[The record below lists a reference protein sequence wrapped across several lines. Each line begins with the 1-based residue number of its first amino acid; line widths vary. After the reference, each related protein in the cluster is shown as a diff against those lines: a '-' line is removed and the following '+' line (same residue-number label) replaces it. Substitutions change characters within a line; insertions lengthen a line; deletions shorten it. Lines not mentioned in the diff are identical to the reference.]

1 MNSDF
6 FVNSPKQVCSRVF
19 LEHCCMGGLSRLQN
33 CSLHWTVRVLVTM
46 WASCCNWFCLDGTP
60 EEMQPQ
66 PEQGARA
73 QAYSNPGYSSYPS
86 PTTLEQSCKACGV
99 RFDSSS
105 RKHVC
110 LDCKKN
116 FCTSCSSQ
124 AEGGPL
130 LCHLCQRFRATAFQ
144 REELIKMKV
153 KDLRDYLALH
163 EISTELC
170 REKEDL
176 VLLILGQ
183 RPVITQE
190 DQIRTNPFHTSAS
203 AQQDF
208 VILPPSGPA
217 SPTSHDASPGSADP
231 ISSSLAQEHE
241 QANGYVPP
249 SQVGM
254 TGVEI
259 AAEAP
264 TEEETQSTDSEDNL
278 VQGRKASL
286 SDLTSIGD
294 INALSVRQLKEI
306 LARNFVNYK
315 GCCEKWELLERVT
328 RLYKEKDLQHLVSDT
343 DDQTGGAGLPGT
355 EENLC
360 KICMD
365 APIDCVLLEC
375 GHMVTCTKC
384 GKRMSECPIC
394 RQYVI
399 RAVHV
404 FKS

>member
-1 MNSDF
+1 
-6 FVNSPKQVCSRVF
+6 
-19 LEHCCMGGLSRLQN
+19 
-33 CSLHWTVRVLVTM
+33 M
-46 WASCCNWFCLDGTP
+46 WASCCNWFCLDGSP

-66 PEQGARA
+66 PQQGARA

-86 PTTLEQSCKACGV
+86 PTAPEQSCKACGT
-99 RFDSSS
+99 RFDGLAT
-105 RKHVC
+105 KHVC

-124 AEGGPL
+124 PEGGPL
-130 LCHLCQRFRATAFQ
+130 LCHLCQRVRATAFQ

-153 KDLRDYLALH
+153 KDLRDYLALRD
-163 EISTELC
+163 ISTELC

-176 VLLILGQ
+176 VFLILGQ
-183 RPVITQE
+183 QPVITQE
-190 DQIRTNPFHTSAS
+190 DQIQTPSLNSSAS
-203 AQQDF
+203 GQQDF
-208 VILPPSGPA
+208 VILPPSSRA
-217 SPTSHDASPGSADP
+217 SSTSRDVSPLSAEP
-231 ISSSLAQEHE
+231 ISSSVAQEHP
-241 QANGYVPP
+241 QVQSLARSIFCIFIHPCSYVLRGK
-249 SQVGM
+249 SSS
-254 TGVEI
+254 I
-259 AAEAP
+259 FASF
-264 TEEETQSTDSEDNL
+264 QSVDSEENL
-278 VQGRKASL
+278 VQGRRASL

-294 INALSVRQLKEI
+294 IDALTVRQLKEI

-328 RLYKEKDLQHLVSDT
+328 RLYKEKDLQHL
-343 DDQTGGAGLPGT
+343 GGAGLPGA

-365 APIDCVLLEC
+365 SPIDCVLLEC

>member
-1 MNSDF
+1 
-6 FVNSPKQVCSRVF
+6 
-19 LEHCCMGGLSRLQN
+19 
-33 CSLHWTVRVLVTM
+33 M
-46 WASCCNWFCLDGTP
+46 WASCCNWFCLEGSP

-66 PEQGARA
+66 PPPARA
-73 QAYSNPGYSSYPS
+73 QAYSNPGYSSFPS
-86 PTTLEQSCKACGV
+86 PTASEQSCKACGLH
-99 RFDSSS
+99 FDSSA
-105 RKHVC
+105 RKHIC

-116 FCTSCSSQ
+116 FCTSCSNQ
-124 AEGGPL
+124 PEGGPL

-163 EISTELC
+163 EISTEFC

-176 VLLILGQ
+176 VFLILGQ
-183 RPVITQE
+183 QPVVTQE
-190 DQIRTNPFHTSAS
+190 DQIRTNTLNIRAS
-203 AQQDF
+203 GQQDS
-208 VILPPSGPA
+208 VSHPPA
-217 SPTSHDASPGSADP
+217 SPASSTSQEESPVSTDP
-231 ISSSLAQEHE
+231 ISSSVAQDHRQVQSLARTILCKLICSSGLTAKMLHVVLLCK
-241 QANGYVPP
+241 A
-249 SQVGM
+249 S
-254 TGVEI
+254 I
-259 AAEAP
+259 
-264 TEEETQSTDSEDNL
+264 DSEDNL

-286 SDLTSIGD
+286 SDLRSIGD

-328 RLYKEKDLQHLVSDT
+328 RLYREKDLQHL
-343 DDQTGGAGLPGT
+343 GGAGQPNA
-355 EENLC
+355 EDNLC

-404 FKS
+404 FRT

>member
-1 MNSDF
+1 
-6 FVNSPKQVCSRVF
+6 
-19 LEHCCMGGLSRLQN
+19 
-33 CSLHWTVRVLVTM
+33 M
-46 WASCCNWFCLDGTP
+46 WASCCNWFCLDGSP
-60 EEMQPQ
+60 EEIQPQ
-66 PEQGARA
+66 PQPGARA
-73 QAYSNPGYSSYPS
+73 QAYSNPGYSSFPS
-86 PTTLEQSCKACGV
+86 PTASEQSCKACGV
-99 RFDSSS
+99 HFDSSS
-105 RKHVC
+105 RKHIC

-116 FCTSCSSQ
+116 FCTSCSNQ
-124 AEGGPL
+124 PEGGPL

-163 EISTELC
+163 EISTEFC

-176 VLLILGQ
+176 VFLILGQ
-183 RPVITQE
+183 HPVITQE
-190 DQIRTNPFHTSAS
+190 DQLRTNTLNTSAS
-203 AQQDF
+203 GQQDF
-208 VILPPSGPA
+208 VAHPPA
-217 SPTSHDASPGSADP
+217 SLASSTSRDESSVSADP
-231 ISSSLAQEHE
+231 ISSSLAQEHQQVQSLARSILQTHSALVLDWQE
-241 QANGYVPP
+241 LFHLVPF
-249 SQVGM
+249 
-254 TGVEI
+254 
-259 AAEAP
+259 
-264 TEEETQSTDSEDNL
+264 QSTDSEDTL

-328 RLYKEKDLQHLVSDT
+328 RLYKEKDLQHL
-343 DDQTGGAGLPGT
+343 GGAGLPST
-355 EENLC
+355 EDNLC

-404 FKS
+404 FKT

>member
-1 MNSDF
+1 
-6 FVNSPKQVCSRVF
+6 
-19 LEHCCMGGLSRLQN
+19 
-33 CSLHWTVRVLVTM
+33 M
-46 WASCCNWFCLDGTP
+46 WASCCNWFCLDGSP

-66 PEQGARA
+66 PSAGARA

-86 PTTLEQSCKACGV
+86 PTASEQSCKACGLH
-99 RFDSSS
+99 FDSSS
-105 RKHVC
+105 RKHIC

-116 FCTSCSSQ
+116 FCTSCSNQS
-124 AEGGPL
+124 EDRPP

-153 KDLRDYLALH
+153 KDLRDYLALR

-176 VLLILGQ
+176 VFLILGQ
-183 RPVITQE
+183 QPVITQE
-190 DQIRTNPFHTSAS
+190 DQIRTNPFNTSAS
-203 AQQDF
+203 GQQDF
-208 VILPPSGPA
+208 VILPPTSLASSTSHNA
-217 SPTSHDASPGSADP
+217 SPVSTDT
-231 ISSSLAQEHE
+231 ISSSLAQEHHQVQSLARSSSCKLIHLWFWISSKMLHE
-241 QANGYVPP
+241 VFQVDDVPRKFYVK
-249 SQVGM
+249 
-254 TGVEI
+254 
-259 AAEAP
+259 
-264 TEEETQSTDSEDNL
+264 EDNL

-328 RLYKEKDLQHLVSDT
+328 RLYKEKDLQHL
-343 DDQTGGAGLPGT
+343 GGAGLPGT
-355 EENLC
+355 EDNLC

-365 APIDCVLLEC
+365 AAIDCVLLEC

>member
-1 MNSDF
+1 
-6 FVNSPKQVCSRVF
+6 
-19 LEHCCMGGLSRLQN
+19 
-33 CSLHWTVRVLVTM
+33 M
-46 WASCCNWFCLDGTP
+46 WASCCNWFCVDGSP
-60 EEMQPQ
+60 EEVQP
-66 PEQGARA
+66 PAAAAA
-73 QAYSNPGYSSYPS
+73 QAYSNPGYSSFPS
-86 PTTLEQSCKACGV
+86 PTASEQSCKACGV
-99 RFDSSS
+99 HFDSSS
-105 RKHVC
+105 SKHIC

-116 FCTSCSSQ
+116 FCTSCSNQ
-124 AEGGPL
+124 PEGGPL

-163 EISTELC
+163 EISTEFC

-176 VLLILGQ
+176 VFLILGQ
-183 RPVITQE
+183 QPATIQE
-190 DQIRTNPFHTSAS
+190 DQIRTNTFNTSARG
-203 AQQDF
+203 QQDF
-208 VILPPSGPA
+208 VSHPPANLA
-217 SPTSHDASPGSADP
+217 SPTSHDESSVSADP
-231 ISSSLAQEHE
+231 ISSSEAQEH
-241 QANGYVPP
+241 QQVQFSRQNHLLQTHSSLGKNDSLSAPP
-249 SQVGM
+249 
-254 TGVEI
+254 
-259 AAEAP
+259 
-264 TEEETQSTDSEDNL
+264 QSSDSEDNL
-278 VQGRKASL
+278 VLGRKASL

-328 RLYKEKDLQHLVSDT
+328 RLYREKDLQHL
-343 DDQTGGAGLPGT
+343 GAAGPPST
-355 EENLC
+355 EDNLC
-360 KICMD
+360 RICMD

-404 FKS
+404 FRT

>member
-1 MNSDF
+1 
-6 FVNSPKQVCSRVF
+6 
-19 LEHCCMGGLSRLQN
+19 
-33 CSLHWTVRVLVTM
+33 M
-46 WASCCNWFCLDGTP
+46 WASCCNWFCVDGSP

-66 PEQGARA
+66 PQQGARA

-86 PTTLEQSCKACGV
+86 PTASEQSCKACGV
-99 RFDSSS
+99 HFDNSS
-105 RKHVC
+105 RKHIC

-116 FCTSCSSQ
+116 FCTSCSNQ
-124 AEGGPL
+124 PEGGPL

-153 KDLRDYLALH
+153 KDLRDYLALR

-176 VLLILGQ
+176 VFLILGQ
-183 RPVITQE
+183 QPVITQE
-190 DQIRTNPFHTSAS
+190 DQIRTNPFNTSAS
-203 AQQDF
+203 GQQDF
-208 VILPPSGPA
+208 VILPPTSIA
-217 SPTSHDASPGSADP
+217 SSTSPDASPVSADP
-231 ISSSLAQEHE
+231 ISSSLAQEHQQMTKHFSCILYMLFPDVE
-241 QANGYVPP
+241 SKNHSIFVPF
-249 SQVGM
+249 
-254 TGVEI
+254 
-259 AAEAP
+259 
-264 TEEETQSTDSEDNL
+264 QSTDSEDNL

-328 RLYKEKDLQHLVSDT
+328 RLYKEKDLQHL
-343 DDQTGGAGLPGT
+343 GGAGLPGV
-355 EENLC
+355 EDNLC

>member
-1 MNSDF
+1 
-6 FVNSPKQVCSRVF
+6 
-19 LEHCCMGGLSRLQN
+19 
-33 CSLHWTVRVLVTM
+33 M
-46 WASCCNWFCLDGTP
+46 WASCCNWFCLDGSP

-66 PEQGARA
+66 PAASA

-86 PTTLEQSCKACGV
+86 PTAAEQSCKACGV
-99 RFDSSS
+99 PFDSSS
-105 RKHVC
+105 GKRVC

-116 FCTSCSSQ
+116 FCTSCSNEP
-124 AEGGPL
+124 EGGPL

-153 KDLRDYLALH
+153 KDLRDYLALR

-176 VLLILGQ
+176 VFLILGQ
-183 RPVITQE
+183 QPVITQE
-190 DQIRTNPFHTSAS
+190 DQIRTNQFNTSAS
-203 AQQDF
+203 GQQDS
-208 VILPPSGPA
+208 VILPTTSVA
-217 SPTSHDASPGSADP
+217 SSTSPDASPVSAGP
-231 ISSSLAQEHE
+231 ISSSLAQEH
-241 QANGYVPP
+241 QQVNGYVSP
-249 SQVGM
+249 SHIGM
-254 TGVEI
+254 TGVEN

-264 TEEETQSTDSEDNL
+264 AEEETQSTDSEDTL

-328 RLYKEKDLQHLVSDT
+328 RLYKEKDLQYLVSDT
-343 DDQTGGAGLPGT
+343 DDQTGGAGLPGA
-355 EENLC
+355 EDNLC

-404 FKS
+404 FRS

>member
-1 MNSDF
+1 
-6 FVNSPKQVCSRVF
+6 
-19 LEHCCMGGLSRLQN
+19 
-33 CSLHWTVRVLVTM
+33 M
-46 WASCCNWFCLDGTP
+46 WASCCNWFCLDGSP

-66 PEQGARA
+66 PPPARA
-73 QAYSNPGYSSYPS
+73 QAYSNPGYSSFPS
-86 PTTLEQSCKACGV
+86 PTAPEQSCKGCGMQ
-99 RFDSSS
+99 FGGSAS
-105 RKHVC
+105 KHIC

-124 AEGGPL
+124 PEGGPL

-163 EISTELC
+163 EISTEFC

-176 VLLILGQ
+176 VFLILGQ
-183 RPVITQE
+183 QPVISQE
-190 DQIRTNPFHTSAS
+190 DQIRTSTFNTRAS
-203 AQQDF
+203 GQQDF
-208 VILPPSGPA
+208 VSHP
-217 SPTSHDASPGSADP
+217 PTSLSSSTSLEESSVSTDP
-231 ISSSLAQEHE
+231 ISTSVAQEH
-241 QANGYVPP
+241 QQVQSLARTILCKLIHLNHSPFVPF
-249 SQVGM
+249 
-254 TGVEI
+254 
-259 AAEAP
+259 
-264 TEEETQSTDSEDNL
+264 QSTDSEDNL

-286 SDLTSIGD
+286 SDLRSVGD

-306 LARNFVNYK
+306 LARNFVTYK
-315 GCCEKWELLERVT
+315 GCCEKWELMERVT
-328 RLYKEKDLQHLVSDT
+328 RLYREKDPQHL
-343 DDQTGGAGLPGT
+343 GGAGQPSS
-355 EENLC
+355 EDNLC
-360 KICMD
+360 RICMD

-404 FKS
+404 FRT

>member
-1 MNSDF
+1 M
-6 FVNSPKQVCSRVF
+6 VIRRGQGKAAKRVGCAP
-19 LEHCCMGGLSRLQN
+19 LKLSGAAVTPGGFSLLGSRLEAAAGAS
-33 CSLHWTVRVLVTM
+33 CPSGEGRVTM
-46 WASCCNWFCLDGTP
+46 WASCCNWFCLDGSP

-66 PEQGARA
+66 PEQGAGA

-86 PTTLEQSCKACGV
+86 PTASEESCKACGAH
-99 RFDSSS
+99 FDNSS
-105 RKHVC
+105 RKHIC

-116 FCTSCSSQ
+116 FCTSCSNQ
-124 AEGGPL
+124 TEGGPL

-176 VLLILGQ
+176 VFLILGQ
-183 RPVITQE
+183 QPVINQE
-190 DQIRTNPFHTSAS
+190 DQIRTNPFNTSAS
-203 AQQDF
+203 GQQDF
-208 VILPPSGPA
+208 VILPPTSTA
-217 SPTSHDASPGSADP
+217 SSTSRDASPASADS
-231 ISSSLAQEHE
+231 ISSSQAQEH
-241 QANGYVPP
+241 Q
-249 SQVGM
+249 
-254 TGVEI
+254 
-259 AAEAP
+259 
-264 TEEETQSTDSEDNL
+264 QSTHSGDNL
-278 VQGRKASL
+278 VLGRKASL

-343 DDQTGGAGLPGT
+343 DDQTGGAGPPGM
-355 EENLC
+355 EDNLC

-365 APIDCVLLEC
+365 LPIDCVLLEC

>member
-1 MNSDF
+1 
-6 FVNSPKQVCSRVF
+6 
-19 LEHCCMGGLSRLQN
+19 
-33 CSLHWTVRVLVTM
+33 M
-46 WASCCNWFCLDGTP
+46 WASCCNWFCLDGSP

-66 PEQGARA
+66 PPQGAGA
-73 QAYSNPGYSSYPS
+73 QAYSNPGYSSFPS
-86 PTTLEQSCKACGV
+86 PTASEQSCKACGV
-99 RFDSSS
+99 HFDSSS

-116 FCTSCSSQ
+116 FCTSCSNQ
-124 AEGGPL
+124 PEGGPL

-153 KDLRDYLALH
+153 KDLRDYLALR

-176 VLLILGQ
+176 VFLILGQ
-183 RPVITQE
+183 QPVITQE
-190 DQIRTNPFHTSAS
+190 DQIRTNPFNTSAS
-203 AQQDF
+203 GQQDF
-208 VILPPSGPA
+208 VILPPTSIA
-217 SPTSHDASPGSADP
+217 SSTSHDASPVSADP
-231 ISSSLAQEHE
+231 ISSSLAQEH
-241 QANGYVPP
+241 Q
-249 SQVGM
+249 QVQSLARSIFCKLIHLWFWGKNHC
-254 TGVEI
+254 I
-259 AAEAP
+259 FFP
-264 TEEETQSTDSEDNL
+264 FQSTDSEDNL

-328 RLYKEKDLQHLVSDT
+328 RLYKEKDLQHL
-343 DDQTGGAGLPGT
+343 GGAGLPGM
-355 EENLC
+355 EDNLC

-384 GKRMSECPIC
+384 GKRMSECPVC

>member
-1 MNSDF
+1 
-6 FVNSPKQVCSRVF
+6 
-19 LEHCCMGGLSRLQN
+19 
-33 CSLHWTVRVLVTM
+33 M
-46 WASCCNWFCLDGTP
+46 WASCCNWFCLDGSP

-66 PEQGARA
+66 PQQGPGA
-73 QAYSNPGYSSYPS
+73 QAYSNPGYSSFPS
-86 PTTLEQSCKACGV
+86 PTAAEQSCKACGV

-105 RKHVC
+105 RKHIC

-124 AEGGPL
+124 PEGGPL

-176 VLLILGQ
+176 VFLILGRQ
-183 RPVITQE
+183 PVITQE
-190 DQIRTNPFHTSAS
+190 DQIRTNPFNTSAS
-203 AQQDF
+203 GQQDF
-208 VILPPSGPA
+208 VILPPTSTA
-217 SPTSHDASPGSADP
+217 STSHDASPMSADP
-231 ISSSLAQEHE
+231 ISSSLAQERQ

-254 TGVEI
+254 TGDEN

-264 TEEETQSTDSEDNL
+264 TEEETQSSDSEDNL
-278 VQGRKASL
+278 VPGRKASL
-286 SDLTSIGD
+286 SDITSIGD

-328 RLYKEKDLQHLVSDT
+328 RLYKEKDLQHL
-343 DDQTGGAGLPGT
+343 GGAGLPGT

>member
-1 MNSDF
+1 
-6 FVNSPKQVCSRVF
+6 
-19 LEHCCMGGLSRLQN
+19 
-33 CSLHWTVRVLVTM
+33 M
-46 WASCCNWFCLDGTP
+46 WASCCNWFCLDGSP

-66 PEQGARA
+66 PQPAPQA
-73 QAYSNPGYSSYPS
+73 QAYSNPGYSSFPS
-86 PTTLEQSCKACGV
+86 PTAPEQSCKACGV
-99 RFDSSS
+99 HLDSSAG
-105 RKHVC
+105 KHIC
-110 LDCKKN
+110 LDCKKS
-116 FCTSCSSQ
+116 FCTSCSNQ
-124 AEGGPL
+124 PEGGPL

-163 EISTELC
+163 EISTEFC

-176 VLLILGQ
+176 VFLILGRQ
-183 RPVITQE
+183 PVISQE
-190 DQIRTNPFHTSAS
+190 DQIRTNTFNTRAS
-203 AQQDF
+203 GQQDF
-208 VILPPSGPA
+208 VSHP
-217 SPTSHDASPGSADP
+217 PTSLSSSTSLEESSLSADP
-231 ISSSLAQEHE
+231 ISSSVAQEHQQVQSLARTIWQMQTHSSRAE
-241 QANGYVPP
+241 DKNHSTFVPF
-249 SQVGM
+249 
-254 TGVEI
+254 
-259 AAEAP
+259 
-264 TEEETQSTDSEDNL
+264 QSSDSEDNL

-286 SDLTSIGD
+286 SDLRSVGD

-328 RLYKEKDLQHLVSDT
+328 RLYREKDLQRL
-343 DDQTGGAGLPGT
+343 GGAGQPST
-355 EENLC
+355 EDNLC
-360 KICMD
+360 RICMD

-404 FKS
+404 FRT

>member
-1 MNSDF
+1 
-6 FVNSPKQVCSRVF
+6 
-19 LEHCCMGGLSRLQN
+19 
-33 CSLHWTVRVLVTM
+33 
-46 WASCCNWFCLDGTP
+46 
-60 EEMQPQ
+60 MQPQ
-66 PEQGARA
+66 PGVRA
-73 QAYSNPGYSSYPS
+73 QAYTNAGYSSYPS
-86 PTTLEQSCKACGV
+86 PTASEQSCKACGV
-99 RFDSSS
+99 RFNNSSG
-105 RKHVC
+105 KHIC

-116 FCTSCSSQ
+116 FCTSCSNQ
-124 AEGGPL
+124 PEGGPR
-130 LCHLCQRFRATAFQ
+130 LCRLCQRFRATAFQ

-153 KDLRDYLALH
+153 KDLRDYLALR

-176 VLLILGQ
+176 VFLILGQ
-183 RPVITQE
+183 QPVITQE
-190 DQIRTNPFHTSAS
+190 DQIRTNPLNTSAS
-203 AQQDF
+203 GQQDF
-208 VILPPSGPA
+208 GILPPPSMA
-217 SPTSHDASPGSADP
+217 SSTSHDASPDPDADP
-231 ISSSLAQEHE
+231 ISSSSAQEHQ
-241 QANGYVPP
+241 QANGCVPP
-249 SQVGM
+249 SQVGT
-254 TGVEI
+254 TGVEN

-278 VQGRKASL
+278 VQGRRASL

-355 EENLC
+355 EDNLC

-404 FKS
+404 FKA

>member
-1 MNSDF
+1 
-6 FVNSPKQVCSRVF
+6 
-19 LEHCCMGGLSRLQN
+19 
-33 CSLHWTVRVLVTM
+33 M
-46 WASCCNWFCLDGTP
+46 WASCCSWLCLDGSP

-66 PEQGARA
+66 PQQGARA

-86 PTTLEQSCKACGV
+86 PTASEQSCKACGV
-99 RFDSSS
+99 HFDSSS
-105 RKHVC
+105 RKHIC

-116 FCTSCSSQ
+116 FCTSCSNQ
-124 AEGGPL
+124 PEGGPL

-153 KDLRDYLALH
+153 KDLRDYLALR

-176 VLLILGQ
+176 VFLILGQ
-183 RPVITQE
+183 QPVITEE
-190 DQIRTNPFHTSAS
+190 DQIRTNPFNTSAS
-203 AQQDF
+203 GQQDF
-208 VILPPSGPA
+208 VIFPPTSIA
-217 SPTSHDASPGSADP
+217 SSTSHDASPASADP
-231 ISSSLAQEHE
+231 ISSSLAQEH
-241 QANGYVPP
+241 QQVQSLTISIFCNLIHLYVEGKNHSIFVPF
-249 SQVGM
+249 
-254 TGVEI
+254 
-259 AAEAP
+259 
-264 TEEETQSTDSEDNL
+264 QSTDSEDNL

-328 RLYKEKDLQHLVSDT
+328 RLYKEKDLQHL
-343 DDQTGGAGLPGT
+343 GGAGLPGT
-355 EENLC
+355 EDNLC

>member
-1 MNSDF
+1 
-6 FVNSPKQVCSRVF
+6 
-19 LEHCCMGGLSRLQN
+19 
-33 CSLHWTVRVLVTM
+33 M
-46 WASCCNWFCLDGTP
+46 WASCCNWFCLDGSP

-66 PEQGARA
+66 PQQGARA
-73 QAYSNPGYSSYPS
+73 QAYTNPGYSSYPS
-86 PTTLEQSCKACGV
+86 PTASQQSCKACGV
-99 RFDSSS
+99 HFENPS
-105 RKHVC
+105 RKHIC

-116 FCTSCSSQ
+116 FCTSCSNQ
-124 AEGGPL
+124 PEGGPL

-153 KDLRDYLALH
+153 KDLRDYLALR

-176 VLLILGQ
+176 VFLILGQ
-183 RPVITQE
+183 QPAVTQE
-190 DQIRTNPFHTSAS
+190 DQIRTHPFNSSAS
-203 AQQDF
+203 GQQDT
-208 VILPPSGPA
+208 VILPPPSIA
-217 SPTSHDASPGSADP
+217 SSTSQDASSASADP
-231 ISSSLAQEHE
+231 ISSSVAQEH
-241 QANGYVPP
+241 QQGNGYVPP

-254 TGVEI
+254 T
-259 AAEAP
+259 AEAP

-343 DDQTGGAGLPGT
+343 DDQTGGAGLPGM
-355 EENLC
+355 EDNLC

>member
-1 MNSDF
+1 
-6 FVNSPKQVCSRVF
+6 
-19 LEHCCMGGLSRLQN
+19 
-33 CSLHWTVRVLVTM
+33 M
-46 WASCCNWFCLDGTP
+46 WASCCNWFCVDGSP
-60 EEMQPQ
+60 EEMQP
-66 PEQGARA
+66 PPAARA
-73 QAYSNPGYSSYPS
+73 QAYSNPGYSSFPS
-86 PTTLEQSCKACGV
+86 PTASEQSCKACGMH
-99 RFDSSS
+99 FDSSS
-105 RKHVC
+105 SKHIC

-116 FCTSCSSQ
+116 FCTSCSNQ
-124 AEGGPL
+124 PEGGPL

-163 EISTELC
+163 EISTEFC

-176 VLLILGQ
+176 VFLILGQ
-183 RPVITQE
+183 QPAITQE
-190 DQIRTNPFHTSAS
+190 DQIRTNTFNPSAPG
-203 AQQDF
+203 QQDF
-208 VILPPSGPA
+208 VSHPPTNLA
-217 SPTSHDASPGSADP
+217 SPTSHDESSVSADP
-231 ISSSLAQEHE
+231 ISSSEAQEH
-241 QANGYVPP
+241 Q
-249 SQVGM
+249 QV
-254 TGVEI
+254 
-259 AAEAP
+259 
-264 TEEETQSTDSEDNL
+264 QSVARTIFCKLKQKSFSSISRFAFLIDEFRSSDSEDNL
-278 VQGRKASL
+278 VLGRKASL

-328 RLYKEKDLQHLVSDT
+328 RLYREKDLQHL
-343 DDQTGGAGLPGT
+343 GGAGPPST
-355 EENLC
+355 EDNLC
-360 KICMD
+360 RICMD

-404 FKS
+404 FRT

>member
-1 MNSDF
+1 
-6 FVNSPKQVCSRVF
+6 
-19 LEHCCMGGLSRLQN
+19 
-33 CSLHWTVRVLVTM
+33 M
-46 WASCCNWFCLDGTP
+46 WAGCCNWFCLDGSP
-60 EEMQPQ
+60 EEMQAPA
-66 PEQGARA
+66 PGAAR
-73 QAYSNPGYSSYPS
+73 AYSNPGYSSHPS
-86 PTTLEQSCKACGV
+86 PSTPEQSCAACGV
-99 RFDSSS
+99 PLHSSVG
-105 RKHVC
+105 KNVC

-124 AEGGPL
+124 PEAGPP

-163 EISTELC
+163 EVSTELC

-176 VLLILGQ
+176 VFLIIGQ
-183 RPVITQE
+183 QPVITQE
-190 DQIRTNPFHTSAS
+190 DQIRTNPFNTSAS
-203 AQQDF
+203 GQQDF
-208 VILPPSGPA
+208 VILPPTSTA
-217 SPTSHDASPGSADP
+217 SSTSLDESPVSADP
-231 ISSSLAQEHE
+231 ILSSLAQEHE

-249 SQVGM
+249 SPAAV
-254 TGVEI
+254 TGGEN

-264 TEEETQSTDSEDNL
+264 VEEETQSTDSEDNL

-286 SDLTSIGD
+286 SDLRSVGD
-294 INALSVRQLKEI
+294 ISALSVRQLKEI

-343 DDQTGGAGLPGT
+343 DDQTGAAGFPGT
-355 EENLC
+355 EDNLC

-375 GHMVTCTKC
+375 GHMVTCTRC

-404 FKS
+404 FRS

>member
-1 MNSDF
+1 
-6 FVNSPKQVCSRVF
+6 
-19 LEHCCMGGLSRLQN
+19 
-33 CSLHWTVRVLVTM
+33 M
-46 WASCCNWFCLDGTP
+46 WASCCNWLCLDGSS

-66 PEQGARA
+66 PGVRA
-73 QAYSNPGYSSYPS
+73 QAYTNAGYSSYPS
-86 PTTLEQSCKACGV
+86 PTASEQSCKACGV
-99 RFDSSS
+99 RFNNSSG
-105 RKHVC
+105 KHIC

-116 FCTSCSSQ
+116 FCTSCSNQ
-124 AEGGPL
+124 PEGGPR
-130 LCHLCQRFRATAFQ
+130 LCRLCQRFRATAFQ

-153 KDLRDYLALH
+153 KDLRDYLALR

-176 VLLILGQ
+176 VFLILGQ
-183 RPVITQE
+183 QPVITQE
-190 DQIRTNPFHTSAS
+190 DQIRTNPLNTSAS
-203 AQQDF
+203 GQQDF
-208 VILPPSGPA
+208 GILPPPSIA
-217 SPTSHDASPGSADP
+217 SSTSHDASPDPDADP
-231 ISSSLAQEHE
+231 ISSSSAQEHQQVQSLARSIFCKLSVE
-241 QANGYVPP
+241 GKNHSIFVPF
-249 SQVGM
+249 
-254 TGVEI
+254 
-259 AAEAP
+259 
-264 TEEETQSTDSEDNL
+264 QSTDSEDNL
-278 VQGRKASL
+278 VQGRRASL

-328 RLYKEKDLQHLVSDT
+328 RLYKEKDLQHL
-343 DDQTGGAGLPGT
+343 GGAGLPGT
-355 EENLC
+355 EDNLC

-404 FKS
+404 FK

>member
-1 MNSDF
+1 MCIETAVGIQS
-6 FVNSPKQVCSRVF
+6 SI
-19 LEHCCMGGLSRLQN
+19 
-33 CSLHWTVRVLVTM
+33 TM
-46 WASCCNWFCLDGTP
+46 WASCCNWLCLDGSP
-60 EEMQPQ
+60 EEMEPQ
-66 PEQGARA
+66 PSSGARP
-73 QAYSNPGYSSYPS
+73 QAYSNPGYSSFPS
-86 PTTLEQSCKACGV
+86 PTAAEQSCKACGLP
-99 RFDSSS
+99 FDSSTA
-105 RKHVC
+105 KHIC

-124 AEGGPL
+124 PEGGPL

-153 KDLRDYLALH
+153 KDLRDYLALR

-176 VLLILGQ
+176 VFLILGQ
-183 RPVITQE
+183 QPIITEE
-190 DQIRTNPFHTSAS
+190 DQIRTNPFNTSAS
-203 AQQDF
+203 GQQDF
-208 VILPPSGPA
+208 VILPPTSIA
-217 SPTSHDASPGSADP
+217 SSTSPDASPVSADP
-231 ISSSLAQEHE
+231 ISSSLAQEHQ

-249 SQVGM
+249 SQADM
-254 TGVEI
+254 TGVEN

-355 EENLC
+355 DENLC

>member
-1 MNSDF
+1 
-6 FVNSPKQVCSRVF
+6 
-19 LEHCCMGGLSRLQN
+19 
-33 CSLHWTVRVLVTM
+33 M
-46 WASCCNWFCLDGTP
+46 WASCCNWFCLDGSP

-66 PEQGARA
+66 PQQGARA
-73 QAYSNPGYSSYPS
+73 QAYANPGYSSYPS
-86 PTTLEQSCKACGV
+86 PTAEQSCKACGV
-99 RFDSSS
+99 HFDSSS
-105 RKHVC
+105 RKHIC

-116 FCTSCSSQ
+116 FCTACSNQ
-124 AEGGPL
+124 PEGGPL

-153 KDLRDYLALH
+153 KDLRDYLALR

-176 VLLILGQ
+176 VYLILGQ
-183 RPVITQE
+183 QPVLTQE
-190 DQIRTNPFHTSAS
+190 DQMRTNPYNTSAS
-203 AQQDF
+203 GQQDL
-208 VILPPSGPA
+208 VLLPPA
-217 SPTSHDASPGSADP
+217 STASSTSRDASPASADP
-231 ISSSLAQEHE
+231 ISSSLAQEH
-241 QANGYVPP
+241 QQVQSPNRSMGCAWFLWSLVVHRSGLFVPF
-249 SQVGM
+249 
-254 TGVEI
+254 
-259 AAEAP
+259 
-264 TEEETQSTDSEDNL
+264 QSTDSEDNL

-286 SDLTSIGD
+286 SDLTSVGD
-294 INALSVRQLKEI
+294 ISELSVRQLKEI

-328 RLYKEKDLQHLVSDT
+328 RLYKEKDLQHL
-343 DDQTGGAGLPGT
+343 GGAGLPGM
-355 EENLC
+355 EDNLC

-365 APIDCVLLEC
+365 LPIDCVLLEC

>member
-1 MNSDF
+1 
-6 FVNSPKQVCSRVF
+6 
-19 LEHCCMGGLSRLQN
+19 
-33 CSLHWTVRVLVTM
+33 M
-46 WASCCNWFCLDGTP
+46 WASCCNWFCLDGSP
-60 EEMQPQ
+60 EEMQSQPQ
-66 PEQGARA
+66 QGART

-86 PTTLEQSCKACGV
+86 PTASEQSCKACGLH
-99 RFDSSS
+99 FDSAS
-105 RKHVC
+105 RKHIC

-116 FCTSCSSQ
+116 FCTSCSNQ
-124 AEGGPL
+124 PEGGPL

-153 KDLRDYLALH
+153 KDLRDYLALR

-176 VLLILGQ
+176 VFLILGQ
-183 RPVITQE
+183 QPVITQE
-190 DQIRTNPFHTSAS
+190 EQIRINPFNTSAS
-203 AQQDF
+203 EQQDF
-208 VILPPSGPA
+208 VILPPSSAA
-217 SPTSHDASPGSADP
+217 SFTSHDASPVSADP
-231 ISSSLAQEHE
+231 ISSSLAQEHQQVQSLARSIFCKLIHLWPSAE
-241 QANGYVPP
+241 GKIHSIFVPF
-249 SQVGM
+249 
-254 TGVEI
+254 
-259 AAEAP
+259 
-264 TEEETQSTDSEDNL
+264 QSTDSEDNL

-328 RLYKEKDLQHLVSDT
+328 RLYKEKDLQHL
-343 DDQTGGAGLPGT
+343 GGAGLPGT
-355 EENLC
+355 EDNLC

>member
-1 MNSDF
+1 
-6 FVNSPKQVCSRVF
+6 
-19 LEHCCMGGLSRLQN
+19 
-33 CSLHWTVRVLVTM
+33 M
-46 WASCCNWFCLDGTP
+46 WASCCNWFCLDSSA
-60 EEMQPQ
+60 EEP
-66 PEQGARA
+66 PPPQGAQA
-73 QAYSNPGYSSYPS
+73 QAYSNPGFSSCPS
-86 PTTLEQSCKACGV
+86 PTAPEQSCKACGV
-99 RFDSSS
+99 HFNSSS
-105 RKHVC
+105 RKHIC
-110 LDCKKN
+110 LDCKKH
-116 FCTSCSSQ
+116 FCTSCSNQ
-124 AEGGPL
+124 PEGGPL
-130 LCHLCQRFRATAFQ
+130 LCHLCQRVRATAFQ

-153 KDLRDYLALH
+153 KDLRDYLALR

-176 VLLILGQ
+176 VFLILGQ
-183 RPVITQE
+183 QPVITQE
-190 DQIRTNPFHTSAS
+190 DQIRTNPFNTSAS
-203 AQQDF
+203 GQQDF
-208 VILPPSGPA
+208 VILPPTSTA
-217 SPTSHDASPGSADP
+217 SPTSHDASPTPADP
-231 ISSSLAQEHE
+231 ISSSLAQEHQE
-241 QANGYVPP
+241 VRVS
-249 SQVGM
+249 SQKHLLQTHSSLGK
-254 TGVEI
+254 TDSI
-259 AAEAP
+259 FAP
-264 TEEETQSTDSEDNL
+264 FQSTDSEDNL

-328 RLYKEKDLQHLVSDT
+328 RLYKEKDLQHL
-343 DDQTGGAGLPGT
+343 GGAGAPGT
-355 EENLC
+355 EDNLC